1 MTPVRF
7 ISVGFDQLHIRVV
20 NPLHGIP
27 RRSNIE
33 RILYFDLQETGG
45 EIRDSQTLVSCSVN
59 ECNNTFISNAQ
70 LLQI

>member
-20 NPLHGIP
+20 NLLHGLP
-27 RRSNIE
+27 RRSKVE
-33 RILYFDLQETGG
+33 RILYFNLQETGKKKQ
-45 EIRDSQTLVSCSVN
+45 SQTLVSCSVS

-70 LLQI
+70 LLHI